1 MGKGGGHKYTEGR
14 IINGESSRRNEAT
27 LLELFTRSPIR
38 QLPKQL
44 KRELAAMLSH
54 YELLYSL
61 AVISNLRQHIP
72 EQRIQ
77 PGIVVFG
84 IGHAFARFV
93 QDDQPQTGAMEQE
106 VLNEEVTL

>member
-1 MGKGGGHKYTEGR
+1 
-14 IINGESSRRNEAT
+14 
-27 LLELFTRSPIR
+27 
-38 QLPKQL
+38 
-44 KRELAAMLSH
+44 MLSH
-54 YELLYSL
+54 YELLYRL

-93 QDDQPQTGAMEQE
+93 QDD
-106 VLNEEVTL
+106 

>member
-1 MGKGGGHKYTEGR
+1 
-14 IINGESSRRNEAT
+14 
-27 LLELFTRSPIR
+27 
-38 QLPKQL
+38 
-44 KRELAAMLSH
+44 MLSH

-93 QDDQPQTGAMEQE
+93 QDDQPQTGADPTKRGFVQLGSGSGTGSERQ
-106 VLNEEVTL
+106 

>member
-1 MGKGGGHKYTEGR
+1 
-14 IINGESSRRNEAT
+14 
-27 LLELFTRSPIR
+27 
-38 QLPKQL
+38 
-44 KRELAAMLSH
+44 MLSH

-77 PGIVVFG
+77 PEIVVFG

-93 QDDQPQTGAMEQE
+93 QDDQPQTGAEPTKRGFAGSGQTDGSRVIGP
-106 VLNEEVTL
+106 VL